1 MRSPLA
7 GRVLAPALVTLIPA
21 VLITVLAH
29 AGFTGHDT
37 TSWKAASPSAWNP
50 Y

>member
-7 GRVLAPALVTLIPA
+7 GRVLAPALVTLITT
-21 VLITVLAH
+21 VSITVLAH

-37 TSWKAASPSAWNP
+37 DVLEGRFTSA
-50 Y
+50 